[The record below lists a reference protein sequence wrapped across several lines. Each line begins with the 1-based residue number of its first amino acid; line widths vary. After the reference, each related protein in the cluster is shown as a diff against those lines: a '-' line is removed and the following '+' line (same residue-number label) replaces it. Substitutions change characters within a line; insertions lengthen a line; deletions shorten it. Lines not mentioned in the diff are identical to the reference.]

1 MELMKYA
8 ATTFSFKYNFMI
20 IKKSLILSFT
30 LMSFTILSQECS
42 EINKK
47 RVSRLQEDIITL
59 ASDEMEGREPG
70 TNGEI
75 KARDYII
82 SRMQEIGL
90 TPKGTDGFIQAF
102 TYFEKAN
109 QNKGAVQAHNVIGF
123 IDNGAQKTAV
133 ISAHYDHLGYGGSGS
148 KYKGSSE
155 IHNGADDNA
164 SGTAALLELAHVIKN
179 NKIKEQNN
187 FLFIAFS
194 AEEKG
199 LLGSKYYVMNPSL
212 NLNKINYVLN
222 MDMLGRMEPGMAL
235 TIEGLGSSLIWESS
249 VKKIE
254 CDAFPLTL
262 KKRENGPSDHA
273 PFYEAGI
280 PALHFWTGKHD
291 DYHKPSDDAEKI
303 NFRTESQIISF
314 IEALIFLIDS
324 KEKINF
330 HLREK

>member
-1 MELMKYA
+1 
-8 ATTFSFKYNFMI
+8 MI
-20 IKKSLILSFT
+20 IKKSLILSFMLT
-30 LMSFTILSQECS
+30 PFTILSQDCS

-47 RVSRLQEDIITL
+47 RVTRLQADIITL
-59 ASDEMEGREPG
+59 ASNEMEGREPG

-90 TPKGTDGFIQAF
+90 KPKGTDCFIQAF
-102 TYFEKAN
+102 TYSEGNA
-109 QNKGAVQAHNVIGF
+109 AIQAHNVVGF
-123 IDNGAQKTAV
+123 IDNGAEKTVV
-133 ISAHYDHLGYGGSGS
+133 ITAHYDHLGYGGSGS
-148 KYKGSSE
+148 KYKEPSQ

-164 SGTAALLELAHVIKN
+164 SGTAALLELAHLIKN
-179 NKIKEQNN
+179 NNIKEHNN

-212 NLNKINYVLN
+212 NLNEINYVLN

-235 TIEGLGSSLIWESS
+235 TVEGLGSSLIWESS
-249 VKKIE
+249 LKEIE

-303 NFRTESQIISF
+303 NFRAESQIISF
-314 IEALIFLIDS
+314 IEALILLIDS
-324 KEKINF
+324 KGKVNF